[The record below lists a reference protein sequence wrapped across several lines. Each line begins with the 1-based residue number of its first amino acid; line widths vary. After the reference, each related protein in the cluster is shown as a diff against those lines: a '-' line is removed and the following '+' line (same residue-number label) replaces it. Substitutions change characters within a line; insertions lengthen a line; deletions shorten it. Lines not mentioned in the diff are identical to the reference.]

1 MSRLAKPLAAMAL
14 AACFGARGGTL
25 EVAVVDAAGR
35 PVPDA
40 AVYAVPS
47 SGVAPEAK
55 GRTAQI
61 EQVDREFL
69 PFVSVIQVGTSVSFP
84 NRDPI
89 LHHVY
94 SFSPA
99 KSFEIK
105 LYSGKPPNEEV
116 FEKPGIVALGCNIH
130 DWMVAYVVVVPTPWL
145 ARSEGA
151 GPVRLRDL
159 PAGNYELHAWHPLQR
174 ASAVPQAVSVSASGS
189 TEATFRFDLQA
200 RKAKF
205 KPPLDRLKY

>member
-1 MSRLAKPLAAMAL
+1 MSRLATALAAMAL

-35 PVPDA
+35 PVADA
-40 AVYAVPS
+40 AIFAVPS
-47 SGVAPEAK
+47 SGAAPEAR

-69 PFVSVIQVGTSVSFP
+69 PYVSVIQVGTSVSFP

-99 KSFEIK
+99 KNFEIK
-105 LYSGKPPNEEV
+105 LYSGKSPQEV
-116 FEKPGIVALGCNIH
+116 TFDKPGVVVLGCNIH
-130 DWMVAYVVVVPTPWL
+130 DWMVAYVAVVPTPHF
-145 ARSEGA
+145 ARSEAG

-159 PAGNYELHAWHPLQR
+159 PAGTYELHAWHPLQR
-174 ASAVPQAVSVSASGS
+174 ASLPPQSVTVAAAGT
-189 TEATFRFDLQA
+189 TEATVRFDLHP